1 MPKYH
6 SASPRFTKNQQAS
19 AKQIFIFNYFL
30 QVEVWLKGGFL
41 RSDSLLGTAQIK
53 IQTLETSCDLH
64 DSFALMDGRKAVGG
78 QVIMT
83 SCKTINLRPP
93 SKFIDRVPYFTNIH
107 FSLKLQ
113 IWQLLWFLDTLSP
126 FCCGPCDIPFPYP
139 KTFVN
144 K

>member
-1 MPKYH
+1 M
-6 SASPRFTKNQQAS
+6 
-19 AKQIFIFNYFL
+19 FNYFL

-93 SKFIDRVPYFTNIH
+93 FEIYKQSPI
-107 FSLKLQ
+107 
-113 IWQLLWFLDTLSP
+113 FLI
-126 FCCGPCDIPFPYP
+126 FH
-139 KTFVN
+139 
-144 K
+144 